1 MAAAIEIQGLTKR
14 FKSPLGGEMTAVDN
28 IDLSVEK
35 GEIFG
40 FLGPNGAGKT
50 TTIKILLG
58 LLFPT
63 SGKAVV
69 LGKPAGDIEVKK
81 RISYLPE
88 SPYFYEYMSAR
99 EVLSFY
105 SDLFKIAKGTR
116 KKLID
121 DLLARVGLTEAADK
135 PLRQYSKG
143 MLQRVGIAQ
152 ALLNEPELVFLDEP
166 TSGLDPIAHAD
177 ICNVILD
184 LKAQGKTV
192 FVSSHQLS
200 DIEMIGDRVAI
211 LVSGKLAM
219 KGEVKELLTTKQVE
233 VIAEGV
239 DDATAESVKKVADE
253 CELHAGKMTA
263 YLEGADNLTKIVEL
277 VMAKQGANL
286 VSVNPRRRT
295 LEKLFVDTVRG
306 GR

>member
-14 FKSPLGGEMTAVDN
+14 FKSPLGGDLTAVDSL
-28 IDLSVEK
+28 DLDVQE

-58 LLFPT
+58 LLYPT
-63 SGKAVV
+63 SGKAMV
-69 LGKPAGDIEVKK
+69 LGKPAGDIDVKQ

-88 SPYFYEYMSAR
+88 SPYFYDYMTAR
-99 EVLSFY
+99 ELLKFY
-105 SDLFKIAKGTR
+105 ADLFKIRGETR
-116 KKLID
+116 KKRID
-121 DLLARVGLTEAADK
+121 DLLERVGMSAAADK

-143 MLQRVGIAQ
+143 MLQRAGVAQ
-152 ALLNEPELVFLDEP
+152 ALLNDPDLVFLDEP

-177 ICNVILD
+177 ICNLILD

-219 KGEVKELLTTKQVE
+219 RGEVKELLTTKHVE
-233 VIAEGV
+233 VIADGV
-239 DDATAESVKKVADE
+239 SDEIAAKVTPLADE
-253 CELHAGKMTA
+253 FEIHAGRLTA
-263 YLEGADNLTKIVEL
+263 YIQGADSINKAIDAL
-277 VMAKQGANL
+277 VTSGASL
-286 VSVNPRRRT
+286 VAVNPRRRT

-306 GR
+306 ER